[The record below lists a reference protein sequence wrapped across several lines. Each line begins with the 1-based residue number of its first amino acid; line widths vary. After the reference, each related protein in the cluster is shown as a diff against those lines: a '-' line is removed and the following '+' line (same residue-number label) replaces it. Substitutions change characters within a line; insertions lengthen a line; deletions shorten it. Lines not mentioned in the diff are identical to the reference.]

1 MHTKRQ
7 DSILWIVGIG
17 FSFMIALIWLMEA
30 FHVPHYMF
38 GENDEPNW
46 SRALA
51 RSCVLL
57 IVWGIV
63 HIPTSRLL
71 KRLRDLEEYLRICAW
86 CQKVGHEG
94 EWISMQQY
102 LSSTF
107 ENRTTHGVCPECSK
121 SMVKPTATL
130 VKPAR

>member
-46 SRALA
+46 RRALA
-51 RSCVLL
+51 RTCVLL

-63 HIPTSRLL
+63 HIPTNRLL
-71 KRLRDLEEYLRICAW
+71 KRLRYLEEYLRICAW

-107 ENRTTHGVCPECSK
+107 ENRTTH
-121 SMVKPTATL
+121 
-130 VKPAR
+130 